1 VRPVN
6 LIPKEQQRRGSGL
19 AEGRTG
25 YAPYILV
32 GALGL
37 AVLGVAAVVL
47 TSNSVKDKEAK
58 VTQLERQSAT
68 AKAAAEQLRP
78 YGNFAQVE
86 QTRVD
91 TVNSLVDSSFNW
103 ERVLRSLSRAIPSN
117 VWLTS
122 LSGTVSPDVK
132 LESSEGGSG
141 GGSGAPAQVTS
152 PSVALVGCTYSHTSV
167 ARMMVRMRNLD
178 DVSEVTLKSSEK
190 SENTD
195 NAAAGGGG
203 VGGGGGGGGSG
214 DCRTNAKIPKFEI
227 LVVIGHD
234 KTQKSAMSASAES
247 AAGSTSPVAAAQGA
261 AATAGSTPSAG
272 STP

>member
-6 LIPKEQQRRGSGL
+6 LIPKEQQRRGSGF

-58 VTQLERQSAT
+58 AAQLESDTAA

-103 ERVLRSLSRAIPSN
+103 ERVLRSLSRTIPSN

-122 LSGTVSPDVK
+122 LTGSVSADVK

-141 GGSGAPAQVTS
+141 GGPSQVTS
-152 PSVALVGCTYSHTSV
+152 PSVSLVGCTYSHTSV

-178 DVSEVTLKSSEK
+178 DVSEVALKSSEK
-190 SENTD
+190 SENTA
-195 NAAAGGGG
+195 NAAVGDGVGG
-203 VGGGGGGGGSG
+203 GGGGGGGGSG

-234 KTQKSAMSASAES
+234 QTQKSATSASAEG

-261 AATAGSTPSAG
+261 AATASTPSAG
-272 STP
+272 GTP

>member
-1 VRPVN
+1 MRPVN
-6 LIPKEQQRRGSGL
+6 LIPKEQQRRGSGF

-58 VTQLERQSAT
+58 AAQLEGDTAA

-103 ERVLRSLSRAIPSN
+103 ERVLRSLSRTIPSN

-122 LSGTVSPDVK
+122 LTGSVSSDVK

-141 GGSGAPAQVTS
+141 GGPAQVTS
-152 PSVALVGCTYSHTSV
+152 PSVSLVGCTYSHTSV

-178 DVSEVTLKSSEK
+178 DVSEVALKSSEK
-190 SENTD
+190 SENTA
-195 NAAAGGGG
+195 NAAAGGGA
-203 VGGGGGGGGSG
+203 GGGGGGGGSG

-234 KTQKSAMSASAES
+234 KTQKSATSASAEG

-261 AATAGSTPSAG
+261 AATASTPSAG
-272 STP
+272 GTP